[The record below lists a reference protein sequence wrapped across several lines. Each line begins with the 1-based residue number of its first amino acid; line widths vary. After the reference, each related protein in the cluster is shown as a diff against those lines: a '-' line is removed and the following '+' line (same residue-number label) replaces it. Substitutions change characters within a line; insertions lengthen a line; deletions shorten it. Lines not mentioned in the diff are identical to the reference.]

1 MLPPL
6 DTSWVKWTN
15 LQQEVTRQPEGAW
28 QGVAPVGGPG
38 LAALVG
44 EVGGAEAETSG
55 LEQSE
60 DQQQHGHHCTGSCL

>member
-1 MLPPL
+1 M
-6 DTSWVKWTN
+6 KWTN

-60 DQQQHGHHCTGSCL
+60 DQQQHGQWSPLHW